1 MLKQQQGYVLS
12 IIGPHTYLLPY
23 GQSIADQKHGIIINE
38 TGEFLWKMLET
49 PQSMDTLITALAG
62 HYQMDSSEISELS
75 EDVVQFIR
83 QLISLGIV
91 QDLSKAAGDSHP
103 MILSIAG
110 LHICLTGMPALYP
123 DQLSAFCVS
132 DLSVNSGTFT
142 THIPADMTIELL
154 HQTPPF
160 HQNGTLLLRSKEL
173 IVLETCDG
181 YVLLFPSL
189 AGISDVYLSN
199 DGTYARIYC
208 TGNADCNTREQIFH
222 VIRHL
227 FLYRAQTTDKFAL
240 HSASILYKG
249 KAWLF
254 SGHSGMGKSTHT
266 ALWHKYFQTPYLNG
280 DLNLIGFEQDSPIIY
295 GIPWCGTS
303 GLYTTE
309 NIPLGG
315 IVLLGRGKTDHL
327 VQLKPHEKTL
337 KFMQR
342 LISPAWDTKLLK
354 KNLDFA
360 TQLTASVPVFQLF
373 CTKEPSAAATIK
385 ERIDQLT

>member
-1 MLKQQQGYVLS
+1 MMFSVESINQLSNRSLTDRTQDSDSCNVGSIPAGCIFPPVSCRGIFYLIIPLEMEIFMLKQQQGYVLS
-12 IIGPHTYLLPY
+12 KIGPHTYLLPY

-91 QDLSKAAGDSHP
+91 QDLSKASDDSHP

-110 LHICLTGMPALYP
+110 LHISLTGVPSLYP
-123 DQLSAFCVS
+123 DQLSAFCVP

-160 HQNGTLLLRSKEL
+160 HQNGTVLLRSKEL

-189 AGISDVYLSN
+189 AGISDVYLSS

-208 TGNADCNTREQIFH
+208 TGNADCNTKEQLFH

-280 DLNLIGFEQDSPIIY
+280 DLNLNGFENKRAYSWFAILYIATSSVCNSSFII
-295 GIPWCGTS
+295 S
-303 GLYTTE
+303 
-309 NIPLGG
+309 
-315 IVLLGRGKTDHL
+315 
-327 VQLKPHEKTL
+327 
-337 KFMQR
+337 
-342 LISPAWDTKLLK
+342 
-354 KNLDFA
+354 
-360 TQLTASVPVFQLF
+360 TASKSTSSGICCSSLDV
-373 CTKEPSAAATIK
+373 IW
-385 ERIDQLT
+385 

>member
-1 MLKQQQGYVLS
+1 M
-12 IIGPHTYLLPY
+12 
-23 GQSIADQKHGIIINE
+23 
-38 TGEFLWKMLET
+38 
-49 PQSMDTLITALAG
+49 
-62 HYQMDSSEISELS
+62 
-75 EDVVQFIR
+75 QFIR

-91 QDLSKAAGDSHP
+91 QDLSKASDDSHP

-110 LHICLTGMPALYP
+110 LHICLTGVPVLYP
-123 DQLSAFCVS
+123 DQLSAFCVP

-160 HQNGTLLLRSKEL
+160 HQNGTILLRSKEL
-173 IVLETCDG
+173 IVLETCDD

-189 AGISDVYLSN
+189 AGISDVYLSS

-208 TGNADCNTREQIFH
+208 TGNADCNTKEQIFH

-280 DLNLIGFEQDSPIIY
+280 DLNLIGFENKRAYSWFAILYIATSSVCNSSFII
-295 GIPWCGTS
+295 S
-303 GLYTTE
+303 
-309 NIPLGG
+309 
-315 IVLLGRGKTDHL
+315 
-327 VQLKPHEKTL
+327 
-337 KFMQR
+337 
-342 LISPAWDTKLLK
+342 
-354 KNLDFA
+354 
-360 TQLTASVPVFQLF
+360 TASKSTSSGICCSSLDV
-373 CTKEPSAAATIK
+373 IW
-385 ERIDQLT
+385 

>member
-12 IIGPHTYLLPY
+12 KIGPHTYLLPY

-62 HYQMDSSEISELS
+62 HYQMDSSEIPELS

-91 QDLSKAAGDSHP
+91 QDLSKASDDSHP

-110 LHICLTGMPALYP
+110 LHISLTGVPSLYP
-123 DQLSAFCVS
+123 DQLSAFCVP

-160 HQNGTLLLRSKEL
+160 HQNGTVLLRSKEL

-189 AGISDVYLSN
+189 AGISDVYLSS

-208 TGNADCNTREQIFH
+208 TGNADCNTKEQLFH

-227 FLYRAQTTDKFAL
+227 FLYLAQTADKVAL

-254 SGHSGMGKSTHT
+254 SGHSGMGKYTHT
-266 ALWHKYFQTPYLNG
+266 ALWHKYFQNPFLNG
-280 DLNLIGFEQDSPIIY
+280 DQNLIGFEHNIPIIY
-295 GIPWCGTS
+295 GIPWFGTS
-303 GLYTTE
+303 GLYTTK
-309 NIPLGG
+309 NVPLGG
-315 IVLLGRGKTDHL
+315 VILLGRGNTDHL
-327 VQLKPHEKTL
+327 VQLESHEKAL

-360 TQLTASVPVFQLF
+360 TQLTANVPVFQLF

-385 ERIDQLT
+385 EQIDQFT